1 MVTIGFRDRIVGSHA
16 QSNVQPKE
24 ILVPP
29 PGARTLLVQ
38 AIGTAAVR
46 YTLDGTVPTSSI
58 GFRLAI
64 GEAALINVVGRMII
78 TFVREGQN
86 AKIAFQW
93 GS

>member
-1 MVTIGFRDRIVGSHA
+1 MVTIGFRDRIVGGHG

-64 GEAALINVVGRMII
+64 GEAVLINVVGRMII
-78 TFVREGQN
+78 TFVREDQN